1 MSKRAEGLNGNNWNT
16 GNDSPYGPPGGSGRV
31 STITG
36 AAVMYASGGQGYWSN
51 TVSAN
56 ATANTG
62 NGGGGSRTQNSA
74 SSGWNGGTGVAI
86 VRNGR
91 AAASFTGSP
100 TITMAGSDFVYT
112 FTGNGSITF

>member
-1 MSKRAEGLNGNNWNT
+1 LSGAGQA
-16 GNDSPYGPPGGSGRV
+16 GGSGLV
-31 STITG
+31 
-36 AAVMYASGGQGYWSN
+36 
-51 TVSAN
+51 
-56 ATANTG
+56 
-62 NGGGGSRTQNSA
+62 
-74 SSGWNGGTGVAI
+74 I